1 MATESLKSLKEHSSE
16 PVDKMLER
24 YEDRAS
30 RGLIEKKEME
40 RTFGLVDKALKGMK
54 GRLDDPDFFKNLS
67 QADLAEL
74 SNAWLAWSNP
84 KFFPDA
90 AERKQL
96 ETVLIAPSS
105 NKKAERA
112 RVYARQIW
120 RTEITQAV
128 VEKLKKDERSDPEKS
143 NVVEAIMASQKVKS
157 GESSPADALR
167 VSMHL
172 DGAINSKAVR
182 ETLASEMEASQ
193 YKDMNAL
200 GGLAKE
206 LKGRTVSDFR
216 VTVGGELLSVPEN
229 MREALQLKNVV
240 FHWEEGRIYAQ
251 MKNGCEG
258 NLVIIDIS
266 KGEAP
271 LVGPDPVPPVVPTD
285 PNTPPVDP
293 NLVPPQPEDGLR
305 GEGLYLRSTT
315 RRGDLIPSNEQ
326 SNQEVDVAL
335 TSKHLLEQY
344 DSLGIEPFLLG
355 MEALSPTQQQ
365 AVLDNIFAEI
375 GERDPAR
382 AQRLLSEIMANTSHV
397 LRDNVLTKLDENVA
411 AAPNADTADFWKL
424 QKAFFEGKH
433 ENGDPLQVEEMVAM
447 LDEVD
452 PANLDPDLQDMF
464 KINKSTV
471 EFLVK
476 RPLALDMVGTAL
488 SVAKSTFDEGDHGDL
503 ADLRAKPRSEI
514 ADVLN
519 NRGWTLF
526 DTSADQTYLDT
537 DEEVYMSSMHVMEA
551 IRLAIKY
558 AYPQDIA
565 SGVEIEN
572 PVEYYYQ
579 QIKSGALTQ
588 VLVPPLNPGETPE
601 QIDDPLYAAPVS
613 MPAAG
618 GVIDFNTF
626 FVDRA
631 KEIELYDQYDQGNES
646 FGEHAMWNG
655 YEGSAGA
662 FMGEETGSVEGFVM
676 SEGKG
681 MIAGSKDM
689 MTGNLFEK
697 NGKVGGVEKL
707 QLQKIYTLKQLGR
720 YEEARDLCYAILQTR
735 LDTEKPL
742 TQVDIDQRTT
752 DLSKNW
758 LTKIS
763 AQVRLDL
770 EAQGITSDAQVTSI
784 PCLNGPGTYTSL
796 NTYIT
801 EVATAFL
808 QNKARIELESEVG
821 EQIFNREGVAPAG
834 YTDFEKQAFAYLA
847 DLSGY
852 GYGHVADEK
861 GDVASDI
868 SKAATEL
875 IVFEV
880 ATAGMGSFVAG
891 VGGLARAGSIGSRA
905 FGLARVLRV
914 TDAAFAA
921 GRGLR
926 TAAGIA
932 RPLGTAERFLT
943 AETGAAALAR
953 NVTHAA
959 GMVEFQHLAHGE
971 LGPDSIGQAAYEI
984 GSTAFLLGALG
995 KFQQFSRAET
1005 VGARRVAAARAA
1017 GAPLPSAWTNPLAR
1031 ASEAIGRTR
1040 NGLTGVR
1047 AAGATGLEIS
1057 AEIVAFHELNQ
1068 AMLGGIGLYNQAAEG
1083 TMFAGL
1089 SPMTTTELEANSEP
1103 EAWKS
1108 WAHDA
1113 GVLLVLRGAG
1123 SVGSREGG
1131 GFRPETPRPEGEG
1144 TGPRPGEGPRP
1155 DGEGAGP
1162 RPGEGPQP
1170 TEPVRPAE
1178 SRARRMLNRMRD
1190 LVRQGRETLRR
1201 TEREADRARDD
1212 AVRAERA
1219 REEARLELERAQALR
1234 DRLLNDADATAR
1246 RAAEERVT
1254 ELTRAYEVRA
1264 EAAHQA
1270 RQTQLEAVRA
1280 QAEAAQ
1286 RAAEAARDEAS
1297 AAQRASET
1305 AREGAETAREGA
1317 ETAREGAETARDEA
1331 VRRVEEGPRQTE
1343 GGPDG
1348 TRVSQGPGDGPGYIR
1363 RTEGESEGAAEARR
1377 RAEKHDW
1384 EAGKAR
1390 ERAQKHDWAT
1400 GEARFRAEQHDLAA
1414 GRARAEAEAHLAEA
1428 RALRDEALAIR
1439 DLMRAESG
1447 TNLDAIRVARERA
1460 ETAARTADQAS
1471 RDAEAALRRTQDSD
1485 WFAGEARGRVEA
1497 GSREGAEPA
1506 RETTPVRAE
1515 APEPVART
1523 ADGHAELSSI
1533 ELATGRTVRI
1543 RLENGLVVEGPV
1555 REVYNPPEG
1564 TPNQSF
1570 KVEYRDPISGSSREY
1585 VAWKSQITTAP
1596 LTARRRTEL

>member
-40 RTFGLVDKALKGMK
+40 RTFGLVDKALKSMK
-54 GRLDDPDFFKNLS
+54 GRLEDPDFFKNLS
-67 QADLAEL
+67 KADLAEL

-182 ETLASEMEASQ
+182 ETLAAEMEASQ

-240 FHWEEGRIYAQ
+240 FHWDEGRIYAQ

-258 NLVIIDIS
+258 NLVIIDFA

-271 LVGPDPVPPVVPTD
+271 VVDPDPVPPVVPTD
-285 PNTPPVDP
+285 PDTPTVDP
-293 NLVPPQPEDGLR
+293 DVVTPQPEDGLR

-355 MEALSPTQQQ
+355 MDALSPAQQE
-365 AVLDNIFAEI
+365 AVLGNIFAEI
-375 GERDPAR
+375 GEHDPAK
-382 AQRLLSEIMANTSHV
+382 AQRLLKEIMENTSLDQV
-397 LRDNVLTKLDENVA
+397 KQGMRTNILRKLDENVV
-411 AAPNADTADFWKL
+411 AAPNVDTANFWKM
-424 QKAFFEGKH
+424 QKAFFEGKR

-447 LDEVD
+447 LDAVD
-452 PANLDPDLQDMF
+452 PAHLDPDLQDMF

-476 RPLALDMVGTAL
+476 RPLALDMVSTAI
-488 SVAKSTFDEGDHGDL
+488 SVAKSTFDEGDHDDL

-514 ADVLN
+514 ADILN

-558 AYPQDIA
+558 VYPQDIA

-588 VLVPPLNPGETPE
+588 VVVPPLEPNEKPE
-601 QIDDPLYAAPVS
+601 SIDDPMYAATVT

-618 GVIDFNTF
+618 GVIDFNDF
-626 FVDRA
+626 FLDRT
-631 KEIELYDQYDQGNES
+631 KEFELYDQYDQGNES
-646 FGEHAMWNG
+646 FGDHAMWNG

-720 YEEARDLCYAILQTR
+720 YEEARDLCYVILQAR

-891 VGGLARAGSIGSRA
+891 VGGVARVGSIGSRA

-926 TAAGIA
+926 TAAGIG
-932 RPLGTAERFLT
+932 RRVGTAERFLT
-943 AETGAAALAR
+943 AESGAMALAR

-995 KFQQFSRAET
+995 KFQQFTRAET
-1005 VGARRVAAARAA
+1005 VGARGVTAARAA
-1017 GAPLPSAWTNPLAR
+1017 GAPLPSAWTSPLAR

-1123 SVGSREGG
+1123 SVGRERGG
-1131 GFRPETPRPEGEG
+1131 ARAPVEGE
-1144 TGPRPGEGPRP
+1144 GPRPGEG
-1155 DGEGAGP
+1155 EGP
-1162 RPGEGPQP
+1162 RPVEGEGPRPPEQP
-1170 TEPVRPAE
+1170 SPAE
-1178 SRARRMLNRMRD
+1178 SRMRRL
-1190 LVRQGRETLRR
+1190 LRR
-1201 TEREADRARDD
+1201 AREYAERARESLRSTEREADRARAEAD
-1212 AVRAERA
+1212 RAERMREAAQRDLEAA
-1219 REEARLELERAQALR
+1219 RARLLR
-1234 DRLLNDADATAR
+1234 EVDATAR
-1246 RAAEERVT
+1246 RVAEERVE
-1254 ELTRAYEVRA
+1254 ELTRAYDARA
-1264 EAAHQA
+1264 EEAHRA
-1270 RQTQLEAVRA
+1270 RQAQLEAVRA

-1286 RAAEAARDEAS
+1286 QAAEAARD
-1297 AAQRASET
+1297 AARASEQGAEAARDGAVA

-1317 ETAREGAETARDEA
+1317 ETARDAARASEQGAETARDEA
-1331 VRRVEEGPRQTE
+1331 VRRVEEGPRPTEGESRDSQGSGDGPSTGGRGRETE

-1348 TRVSQGPGDGPGYIR
+1348 SRDSQGSGDGPGYIR
-1363 RTEGESEGAAEARR
+1363 RIEGESE
-1377 RAEKHDW
+1377 
-1384 EAGKAR
+1384 
-1390 ERAQKHDWAT
+1390 
-1400 GEARFRAEQHDLAA
+1400 
-1414 GRARAEAEAHLAEA
+1414 
-1428 RALRDEALAIR
+1428 
-1439 DLMRAESG
+1439 
-1447 TNLDAIRVARERA
+1447 V
-1460 ETAARTADQAS
+1460 
-1471 RDAEAALRRTQDSD
+1471 ALRRTQDSD
-1485 WFAGEARGRVEA
+1485 WYAGQARARAQEHALASGRARAEAEAFLAQARALRNEAAALAEQMRVEATGNLEAIRGARARVEA
-1497 GSREGAEPA
+1497 GSRETSPG
-1506 RETTPVRAE
+1506 RAE
-1515 APEPVART
+1515 APESAVRT

-1533 ELATGRTVRI
+1533 ELGVGRSVRI
-1543 RLENGLVVEGPV
+1543 KLENGMVVEGPV
-1555 REVYNPPEG
+1555 RAVYDPPRG

-1570 KVEYRDPISGSSREY
+1570 KIEYRDPISGSSREY

-1596 LTARRRTEL
+1596 LTARRGTEL